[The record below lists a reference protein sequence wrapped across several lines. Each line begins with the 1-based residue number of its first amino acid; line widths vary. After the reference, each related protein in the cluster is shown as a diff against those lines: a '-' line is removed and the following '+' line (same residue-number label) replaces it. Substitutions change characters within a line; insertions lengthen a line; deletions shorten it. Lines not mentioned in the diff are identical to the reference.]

1 MSSMMFAN
9 LLGVSAQDIM
19 SSMMCANLLGVSVL
33 RTLCLL

>member
-1 MSSMMFAN
+1 MSSMMCAN
-9 LLGVSAQDIM
+9 LLVISAQVIM

>member
-1 MSSMMFAN
+1 MSSMMCAN

-33 RTLCLL
+33 MTLCLL

>member
-1 MSSMMFAN
+1 MMCAN